1 MTKPVSSPYIKDERR
16 AYFLYTIQHRAIP
29 AITDG
34 LKPSGRRALWI
45 GRNGDKYK
53 TAALAGATM
62 PIHPHASPDEAI
74 NTLAAPFG
82 NNIPLFT
89 GIGAFGTM
97 VAPNS
102 YGASRYTSV
111 KVSDFTKDVVFK
123 DIDIIPM
130 ALNYDDT
137 LEEPLHFLPLIPVAL
152 LNPTFGIAG
161 GFSCN
166 ILPRSLRDIVTEQ
179 IKYLEKGDNAKIED
193 KLPTFT
199 PLSTTAVDRFEDTK
213 SGNMRF
219 VFHGEFERVNSS
231 TIKITKLPYGMVH
244 SKFIEKMTKLEEN
257 FNIANCD
264 DLSKDVINIV
274 IKTSRGQVDK
284 MSDAEILKFLELTHT
299 ESEIMNLTDFN
310 QTSIVSTTFPAVIKT
325 FTKWRLGYYKNRYEN
340 LLRLIDIDIQRYL
353 DVITAIKFNVGGIAK
368 KTQHRSNLTE
378 FLTEIGVVHTDY
390 VSSLPIY
397 RLTDEER
404 LKTEAKLG
412 EARITRDDYLNI
424 LTSDERRSKIY
435 ISELKDVLKKYG

>member
-1 MTKPVSSPYIKDERR
+1 MIKPAGSKYIKDQRHS
-16 AYFLYTIQHRAIP
+16 YFMYTIQHRAIP

-34 LKPSGRRALWI
+34 LKPSGRRTLWM

-53 TAALAGATM
+53 TATLAGLTM
-62 PIHPHASPDEAI
+62 PIHPHSLADDAI

-130 ALNYDDT
+130 IPNYDDT
-137 LEEPLHFLPLIPVAL
+137 LEEPLHFLPLIPIAL

-179 IKYLEKGDNAKIED
+179 IKYLEKGENAKIED

-199 PLSTTAVDRFEDTK
+199 PLNTTAVDRFEDTK

-231 TIKITKLPYGMVH
+231 TIKITKLPYGTVH

-257 FNIANCD
+257 YSIANCD

-274 IKTSRGQVDK
+274 IKTSRGQVDT
-284 MSDAEILKFLELTHT
+284 MSDADILKFLELTHT
-299 ESEIMNLTDFN
+299 ESEIMNLTDFY
-310 QTSIVSTTFPAVIKT
+310 QTSIVSTSFPAVIKT
-325 FTKWRLGYYKNRYEN
+325 FTNWRLGYYKNRYEN
-340 LLRLIDIDIQRYL
+340 LLRLIDIDIQRYI
-353 DVITAIKFNVGGIAK
+353 DIITAIKFNIGGIAK
-368 KTQHRSNLTE
+368 KTLHRSNLTD
-378 FLTEIGVVHTDY
+378 FLIEIGVVHTDY
-390 VSSLPIY
+390 ISALPIY

-404 LKTEAKLG
+404 LKTEAKLQ
-412 EARITRDDYLNI
+412 EAQVTRNDYLNI
-424 LTSDERRSKIY
+424 LSSDERRSKIY
-435 ISELKDVLKKYG
+435 ISELKDVLKNYG